1 MLGFSWNGTLSRTAV
16 GATLLLL
23 ILSYTESRF
32 WLNLSV
38 TFVDGSASLGQP
50 TILGLF
56 VFLAYALGTV
66 IVTPP
71 THPEWEDLTA
81 ESLAMENKEL
91 LGLVLEHRARSEL
104 PGGLGR
110 ASAAYA
116 GLGLYNL
123 ALGFV
128 ARAYGQPLDHYSS
141 LSFLVPAIALGS
153 LFSWQ
158 LSRNATQPFG
168 DAKKLVHQ
176 FRVASKSTSK

>member
-23 ILSYTESRF
+23 IVSYTESRF

-50 TILGLF
+50 IVLGLF
-56 VFLAYALGTV
+56 VFLAYALGAV
-66 IVTPP
+66 IVAPA

-81 ESLAMENKEL
+81 ETLALENKEL
-91 LGLVLEHRARSEL
+91 LGLVLEYRARSEL
-104 PGGLGR
+104 LCGLGR
-110 ASAAYA
+110 ASAVYA

-128 ARAYGQPLDHYSS
+128 ARAYGQSLDNYSS
-141 LSFLVPAIALGS
+141 LSYLIPAIAFGS
-153 LFSWQ
+153 LFSW
-158 LSRNATQPFG
+158 LLIRYAIKPFG
-168 DAKKLVHQ
+168 NAKRLVHQ
-176 FRVASKSTSK
+176 FCIASGSASE